1 MNAPLSDDI
10 ALRVGLAARALKQVD
25 AKVVLKVLL
34 RLLGEPITATK
45 LERLRPR
52 RLKQMLVN
60 KIPDLEATDFNEAV
74 NFLKGHKIQQLT
86 CPAPN
91 IPPDVSCALFGSV
104 RVVCASNSGEM
115 VDGNFSSCIRYLVYQ
130 VSATDMQLIDIREP
144 KRLLN
149 KSVSKQ
155 ETNLLRAKLISDC
168 DVLYTHNMGAMAAAK
183 VVKMG
188 VHPITFN
195 EPAQA
200 QQALKRLQEVLAQD
214 SPPPWLVKAMNQES
228 LHVNING

>member
-25 AKVVLKVLL
+25 AKVMLKVLL

-52 RLKQMLVN
+52 RLKQILAN
-60 KIPDLEATDFNEAV
+60 KIPELDSGDFNEAV

-91 IPPDVSCALFGSV
+91 IPPEVSCTLFGSV
-104 RVVCASNSGEM
+104 RVVCSSNSGEM
-115 VDGNFSSCIRYLVYQ
+115 VDGNFSSCIRFLVYQ
-130 VSATDMQLIDIREP
+130 VSATDIQLIDIREP
-144 KRLLN
+144 KRLQQKNL
-149 KSVSKQ
+149 SKQ
-155 ETNLLRAKLISDC
+155 ESSLLRAKLIGDC

-188 VHPITFN
+188 VHPITLDD
-195 EPAQA
+195 PIHA
-200 QQALKRLQEVLAQD
+200 QQALKRLQQVLAQD
-214 SPPPWLVKAMNQES
+214 SPPPWLVKAMNQASIEA
-228 LHVNING
+228 NIN